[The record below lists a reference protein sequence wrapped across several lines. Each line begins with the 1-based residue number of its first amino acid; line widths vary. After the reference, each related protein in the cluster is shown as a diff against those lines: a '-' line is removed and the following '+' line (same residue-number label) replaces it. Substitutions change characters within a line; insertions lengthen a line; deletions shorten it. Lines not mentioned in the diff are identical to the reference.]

1 MPYKKPVRVAELQHT
16 GNYCKQ
22 AGLRL
27 TSRDDPATGIKP
39 VTDAHCPACGKGDCH
54 QHASVRGHARYRC
67 QSCYK
72 IFSVP
77 SVKTQVQTDE
87 YERWLADMAS

>member
-1 MPYKKPVRVAELQHT
+1 MPYKKSVRVTELAHA
-16 GNYCKQ
+16 GSYCKK
-22 AGLRL
+22 ADLRS
-27 TSRDDPATGIKP
+27 TSRDQAATGIKSG
-39 VTDAHCPACGKGDCH
+39 TDTLCPACGKGSCH

-67 QSCYK
+67 LSCYK

-77 SVKTQVQTDE
+77 PLKTQVQADD